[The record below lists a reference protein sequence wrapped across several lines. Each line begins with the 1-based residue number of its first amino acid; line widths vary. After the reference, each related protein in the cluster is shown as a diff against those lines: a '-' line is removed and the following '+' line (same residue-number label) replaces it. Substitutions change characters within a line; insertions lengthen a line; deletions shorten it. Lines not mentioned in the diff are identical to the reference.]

1 MLGHLTG
8 KKERIW
14 EAYDNHEFW
23 NLTLEN
29 PIIQTQETLISD
41 SFSWRLKSYRNN
53 YDSGW
58 LGSPSAGFEAPLK
71 FEQVG

>member
-1 MLGHLTG
+1 MKHFFQENKMLGHLTG

-41 SFSWRLKSYRNN
+41 FLVDGLK
-53 YDSGW
+53 GIETIMT
-58 LGSPSAGFEAPLK
+58 L
-71 FEQVG
+71 VG